1 MLAEIKDVF
10 EKMNKDRY
18 VVGYDLNNEYV
29 QMSFCRIDSDNPET
43 FSTSEEQE
51 QYNIPLA
58 ICRKRSTSQWIVG
71 EEAVA
76 CADEGE
82 GSLVTGFLE
91 TAKEGG
97 TVTIDREEYHA
108 KDLVALFIKRTL
120 GMLPVMDTPEKIAC
134 ITIALREAD
143 VQMIK
148 MLQAA
153 VSVLKVDSERISF
166 TGYEECV
173 FYYMLYQGEEL
184 QNHQVLVFDAGNENL
199 WSYRLERNLFVN
211 PGIAMVEAKE
221 YPDFKVKDPRYLSNV
236 EKDNKLLQIATE
248 ISENRVYSGVFL
260 IGEGFYDDWCNNSLR
275 FLCRNRRVF
284 KGNNLF
290 SKGACLAAKE
300 KANPTGYEKRIRY
313 FGADRLKCGIGV
325 LVQEGGK
332 ELNLSLIEAGV
343 HWYEAEAKTEIILH
357 GTDMVPITVEYMN
370 SRQTAVAEFALK
382 GLPVSPERMTR
393 IELEIKMTSENR
405 VVFHVT
411 DLGFGEI
418 YPSCGKEWTEEME
431 LQG

>member
-18 VVGYDLNNEYV
+18 VIGYDLNNEYV

-51 QYNIPLA
+51 KYNIPLA
-58 ICRKRSTSQWIVG
+58 ICRKRSSSQWLIG
-71 EEAVA
+71 EDAVD
-76 CADEGE
+76 CADEGD
-82 GSLVTGFLE
+82 GKLVTGFLE
-91 TAKEGG
+91 TAKAGG

-108 KDLVALFIKRTL
+108 KDLLALFIKRSL
-120 GMLPVMDTPEKIAC
+120 GMLPVMATPEKVAG
-134 ITIALREAD
+134 ITIALRGAD

-148 MLQAA
+148 MLQSAIG
-153 VSVLKVDSERISF
+153 VLKVAPEKVSF

-173 FYYMLYQGEEL
+173 FFYMLYQGEEL
-184 QNHQVLVFDAGNENL
+184 QNHQVLVFDAGSENL

-221 YPDFKVKDPRYLSNV
+221 YADFKVKDPRYLSNV
-236 EKDNKLLQIATE
+236 EKDNKLLQVATE
-248 ISENRVYSGVFL
+248 ICENRVFSGVFL
-260 IGEGFYDDWCNNSLR
+260 IGEGFYDDWCNSSLR

-300 KANPTGYEKRIRY
+300 KANPTGYEKKIRY
-313 FGADRLKCGIGV
+313 FGMDRLKCSMGV
-325 LVQEGGK
+325 MVNEGGK
-332 ELNLSLIEAGV
+332 EINLSLIEAGE

-357 GTDMVPITVEYMN
+357 ETDVVPITVEYIN
-370 SRQTAVAEFALK
+370 SRQTAVAEFVLK
-382 GLPVSPERMTR
+382 GLPVTTNRMTR

-405 VVFHVT
+405 VVFHAV

-418 YPSCGKEWTEEME
+418 YPASGMDWTEEME